1 MLRTWNTTSP
11 ISRNYCVNCDT
22 FVFNKYKTFGKYGQQ
37 VIKITPEL
45 KSLLTEYVKEY
56 EIKSGD
62 LLLGN
67 PSIRDTL
74 HDIFQKNVGAG
85 ILRKSYIA
93 YINKLQPTTSQ
104 RQDIANLMAHSV
116 NEQLKYLKIINDQP
130 ETEQHPQIQYP
141 QIIGK

>member
-1 MLRTWNTTSP
+1 MYYVENMESTS
-11 ISRNYCVNCDT
+11 SMSHNYCVANADT
-22 FVFNKYKTFGKYGQQ
+22 FVFNKYKTFSTYGQQ

-45 KSLLTEYVKEY
+45 KSLLTLYVKEY

-62 LLLGN
+62 LLLGS

-74 HDIFQKNVGAG
+74 YDIFKKNVGVG

-93 YINKLQPTTSQ
+93 YVNKLHPTTLQ

-116 NEQLKYLKIINDQP
+116 SEQLKYLKIEP
-130 ETEQHPQIQYP
+130 KTEQHPQIQYP
-141 QIIGK
+141 QIISK